1 MGALAARQPDNA
13 PRPEVLR
20 GAGTV
25 PAAGRGGG
33 QPPLAGGGLAGAR
46 ALSLV
51 FMLGATALLWAAAG
65 RLFGHGAAFFAAALF
80 ATLGPVLHL
89 GAFAT
94 YDAPALFLVA
104 VAAWCVIRAPGRLDG
119 YGGRSARAGQ
129 RHGVCDG
136 CVRPVRGRGRAA
148 DRAAGLWL
156 PGRGA
161 AGGDGPGR
169 CRRVAGRRV
178 AGRRRRVP
186 GGGRPPHPR
195 PGARPRGPAGRARP
209 FLAVGRGRWGSL
221 PPSGVFPARAAPR

>member
-104 VAAWCVIRAPGRLDG
+104 LAAWCVIRAPGRLDG

-156 PGRGA
+156 PGRAA

-169 CRRVAGRRV
+169 CRRVAGRRRRLP
-178 AGRRRRVP
+178 GRVRPHHP
-186 GGGRPPHPR
+186 G
-195 PGARPRGPAGRARP
+195 PGARLSDPAGRAGQ
-209 FLAVGRGRWGSL
+209 FLAVGGGCWSSWPAAGS
-221 PPSGVFPARAAPR
+221 SPARP